1 MAGMARAV
9 DIRSANPPVSA
20 RARVP
25 SCVTVLQPPFNSA
38 PFRNLRIVAP
48 CVAREPHRA
57 GGSASAPFAHEG
69 PLAEQRLRS
78 IDISRRV
85 GSGEELHS
93 RHDIAI
99 FRRRAGHF
107 RSQGNVERHLRDQ
120 TTIFGATTGIF
131 GDQTAMFDDKVG
143 QFKR

>member
-69 PLAEQRLRS
+69 PLAEQRWRDVY
-78 IDISRRV
+78 DIKSTTFRAPSVRV
-85 GSGEELHS
+85 KKATLGSSLGFNS
-93 RHDIAI
+93 CCK
-99 FRRRAGHF
+99 
-107 RSQGNVERHLRDQ
+107 
-120 TTIFGATTGIF
+120 T
-131 GDQTAMFDDKVG
+131 
-143 QFKR
+143 KRLIS